1 MGCGS
6 SGGCSSGGCSSGAG
20 SCSSG
25 GGCSTGGCNKLNT
38 FDWMSDY
45 LLPDEYPT
53 KNIVEVSFK
62 NGVRKGF
69 YINNENLPIEN
80 GTMVAVQSITGHDVG
95 QVVLSGLLAELQLKK
110 KKAEKEEIPKVYRL
124 ATKNDISK
132 LEEAREKDMGT
143 LIKSRFLAKEL
154 GLEMKIGEVEYQAD
168 SKKVTFYY
176 TAEGRVDFRE
186 LVRVFAREFKTKV
199 EMKQIGLRQEAAK
212 IGGIGTCG
220 RELCCSTWL
229 SDFKVVSTQAA
240 RYQNLAINTTKLSG
254 QCGRLKCCLNF
265 ELDLYMEAVKEFP
278 KNINTITTKRGPA
291 KLIKTDI
298 LKKVLFYTYKES
310 PTIYEV
316 ELDEVYDKLDEIK
329 NGITPDDFT
338 IGTVVE
344 EEKEKNTDLV
354 GHISISQLEKKKKKK
369 KRPNK
374 NRNNKKKGPVNEN
387 QNKPLNKKPN
397 QPNKKKPNNK
407 NRPEKKKDNNP
418 QNAVKDGANPPKK
431 NNRNNKNKK
440 FNKDKPKPTKPE

>member
-1 MGCGS
+1 
-6 SGGCSSGGCSSGAG
+6 
-20 SCSSG
+20 
-25 GGCSTGGCNKLNT
+25 
-38 FDWMSDY
+38 MSDY

-80 GTMVAVQSITGHDVG
+80 GTMVAVQSAIGHDVG

-110 KKAEKEEIPKVYRL
+110 KKAEKEEIPKIYRL

-132 LEEAREKDMGT
+132 LEEAREKDMST

-154 GLEMKIGEVEYQAD
+154 GLKMKIGEVEYQAD

-212 IGGIGTCG
+212 IGGIGSCG

-298 LKKVLFYTYKES
+298 LKKALFYTYKES
-310 PTIYEV
+310 PTLYEV

-338 IGTVVE
+338 IGKVVE
-344 EEKEKNTDLV
+344 EENEKDTDLV

-369 KRPNK
+369 RPNK
-374 NRNNKKKGPVNEN
+374 NRNNKNKGPVNEN

-407 NRPEKKKDNNP
+407 NKPEKKKDNNP
-418 QNAVKDGANPPKK
+418 QNAVKDGSNPPKK

>member
-6 SGGCSSGGCSSGAG
+6 SGGCSSGGCSSGG
-20 SCSSG
+20 GGCSSG

-110 KKAEKEEIPKVYRL
+110 KKAEKEEIPKIYRL

-132 LEEAREKDMGT
+132 LEEAREKDMST

-186 LVRVFAREFKTKV
+186 LVRVFAREFKAKV

-310 PTIYEV
+310 PTLYKV

-344 EEKEKNTDLV
+344 EEKEKDTDLV
-354 GHISISQLEKKKKKK
+354 GHISISQLEKKKKK

-397 QPNKKKPNNK
+397 QPNKKKSNNK

>member
-1 MGCGS
+1 
-6 SGGCSSGGCSSGAG
+6 
-20 SCSSG
+20 
-25 GGCSTGGCNKLNT
+25 
-38 FDWMSDY
+38 
-45 LLPDEYPT
+45 
-53 KNIVEVSFK
+53 
-62 NGVRKGF
+62 
-69 YINNENLPIEN
+69 
-80 GTMVAVQSITGHDVG
+80 MVAVQSVIGHDVG

-110 KKAEKEEIPKVYRL
+110 KKAEKEEIPKIYRL

-132 LEEAREKDMGT
+132 LEEAREKDMST

-344 EEKEKNTDLV
+344 EEKEKDTDLV
-354 GHISISQLEKKKKKK
+354 GHISISQLEKKKKK

-407 NRPEKKKDNNP
+407 NRPQKKKDNNP

>member
-6 SGGCSSGGCSSGAG
+6 SGGCSSGGCSSGG
-20 SCSSG
+20 GGCSSG

-80 GTMVAVQSITGHDVG
+80 GTMVAVQSVIGHDVG

-110 KKAEKEEIPKVYRL
+110 KKAEKEEIPKIYRL

-132 LEEAREKDMGT
+132 LEEAREKDMST

-298 LKKVLFYTYKES
+298 LKKALFYTYKES
-310 PTIYEV
+310 PTLYEV

-344 EEKEKNTDLV
+344 EEKDTDLV
-354 GHISISQLEKKKKKK
+354 GHISISQLEKKKKK

-387 QNKPLNKKPN
+387 QNKPLNKKPS
-397 QPNKKKPNNK
+397 QANKKKPNNK
-407 NRPEKKKDNNP
+407 NKPEKKKDNNP
-418 QNAVKDGANPPKK
+418 QNAVKDVSNPPKK

>member
-6 SGGCSSGGCSSGAG
+6 SGGCSSGGCSSGG
-20 SCSSG
+20 GGCSSG

-80 GTMVAVQSITGHDVG
+80 GTMVAVQSAIGHDVG

-110 KKAEKEEIPKVYRL
+110 KKAEKEEIPKIYRL

-132 LEEAREKDMGT
+132 LEEAREKDMST

-212 IGGIGTCG
+212 IGGIGSCG

-298 LKKVLFYTYKES
+298 LKKALFYTYKES
-310 PTIYEV
+310 PTLYEV

-338 IGTVVE
+338 IGNVVE
-344 EEKEKNTDLV
+344 EENEKDTDLV
-354 GHISISQLEKKKKKK
+354 GHISISQLEKKKKK

-407 NRPEKKKDNNP
+407 NKPEKKKDNNP
-418 QNAVKDGANPPKK
+418 QNTVKDGSNPPKK

>member
-6 SGGCSSGGCSSGAG
+6 SGGCSSGGCSSGG
-20 SCSSG
+20 GGCSSG

-80 GTMVAVQSITGHDVG
+80 GTMVAVQSVIGHDVG

-110 KKAEKEEIPKVYRL
+110 KKAEKEEIPKIYRL

-132 LEEAREKDMGT
+132 LEEAREKDMST

-186 LVRVFAREFKTKV
+186 LVRVFAREFKAKV

-310 PTIYEV
+310 PTLYEV

-344 EEKEKNTDLV
+344 EEKEKDTDLV
-354 GHISISQLEKKKKKK
+354 GHISISQLEKKKKK

-407 NRPEKKKDNNP
+407 NRPQKKKDNNP

>member
-6 SGGCSSGGCSSGAG
+6 SGGCSSGG
-20 SCSSG
+20 CSSG

-80 GTMVAVQSITGHDVG
+80 GTMVAVQSVIGHDVG

-110 KKAEKEEIPKVYRL
+110 KKAEKEEIPKIYRL

-132 LEEAREKDMGT
+132 LEEAREKDMST

-186 LVRVFAREFKTKV
+186 LVRVFAREFKAKV

-265 ELDLYMEAVKEFP
+265 ELDLYMEAVKKFP

-310 PTIYEV
+310 PTLYEV

-344 EEKEKNTDLV
+344 EEKEKDTDLV
-354 GHISISQLEKKKKKK
+354 GHISISQLEKKKKK

-407 NRPEKKKDNNP
+407 NRPQKKKDNNP

>member
-6 SGGCSSGGCSSGAG
+6 SGGCSSGGCSSGG
-20 SCSSG
+20 GGCSSG

-80 GTMVAVQSITGHDVG
+80 GTMVAVQSAIGHDVG

-110 KKAEKEEIPKVYRL
+110 KKAEKEEIPKIYRL

-132 LEEAREKDMGT
+132 LEEAREKDMST

-186 LVRVFAREFKTKV
+186 LVRVFAREFKAKV

-310 PTIYEV
+310 PTLYEV

-338 IGTVVE
+338 IGKVVE
-344 EEKEKNTDLV
+344 EENEKDTDLV
-354 GHISISQLEKKKKKK
+354 GHISISQLEKKKKK

-407 NRPEKKKDNNP
+407 NRPQKKKDNNP
-418 QNAVKDGANPPKK
+418 QNAVKDGSNPPKK

>member
-6 SGGCSSGGCSSGAG
+6 SGGCSSGGCSSGG
-20 SCSSG
+20 GGCSSG

-80 GTMVAVQSITGHDVG
+80 GTMVAVQSAIGHDVG

-110 KKAEKEEIPKVYRL
+110 KKAEKEEIPKIYRL

-132 LEEAREKDMGT
+132 LEEAREKDMST

-212 IGGIGTCG
+212 IGGIGSCG

-298 LKKVLFYTYKES
+298 LKKALFYTYKES
-310 PTIYEV
+310 PTLYEV

-338 IGTVVE
+338 IGKVVE
-344 EEKEKNTDLV
+344 EENEKDTDLV

-369 KRPNK
+369 RPNK
-374 NRNNKKKGPVNEN
+374 NRNNKKKGSVNEN

-407 NRPEKKKDNNP
+407 NKPEKKKDNNP
-418 QNAVKDGANPPKK
+418 QNAVKDGSNPPKK

>member
-6 SGGCSSGGCSSGAG
+6 SGGCSSGGCSSGG
-20 SCSSG
+20 GGCSSG

-80 GTMVAVQSITGHDVG
+80 RTMVAVQSAIGHDVG

-110 KKAEKEEIPKVYRL
+110 KKAEKEEIPKIYRL

-132 LEEAREKDMGT
+132 LEEAREKDMST

-186 LVRVFAREFKTKV
+186 LVRVFAREFKAKV

-298 LKKVLFYTYKES
+298 LKKALFYTYKES
-310 PTIYEV
+310 PTLYEV

-344 EEKEKNTDLV
+344 EEKEKDTDLV
-354 GHISISQLEKKKKKK
+354 GHISISQLEKKKKK

-407 NRPEKKKDNNP
+407 NRPQKKKDNNP
-418 QNAVKDGANPPKK
+418 QNAVKDGSNPPKK

>member
-6 SGGCSSGGCSSGAG
+6 SGGCSSGG
-20 SCSSG
+20 CSSG

-80 GTMVAVQSITGHDVG
+80 GTMVAVQSVIGHDVG

-110 KKAEKEEIPKVYRL
+110 KKAEKEEIPKIYRL

-132 LEEAREKDMGT
+132 LEEAREKDMST

-186 LVRVFAREFKTKV
+186 LVRVFAREFKAKV

-310 PTIYEV
+310 PTLYEV

-344 EEKEKNTDLV
+344 EEKEKDTDLV
-354 GHISISQLEKKKKKK
+354 GHISISQLEKKKKK

-407 NRPEKKKDNNP
+407 NRPQKKKDNNP

>member
-80 GTMVAVQSITGHDVG
+80 GTMVAVQSAIGHDVG

-110 KKAEKEEIPKVYRL
+110 KKAEKEEIPKIYRL

-132 LEEAREKDMGT
+132 LEEAREKDMST

-186 LVRVFAREFKTKV
+186 LVRVFAREFKAKV

-344 EEKEKNTDLV
+344 EEKEKDTDLV
-354 GHISISQLEKKKKKK
+354 GHISISQLEKKKKK

-407 NRPEKKKDNNP
+407 NRPQKKKDNNP

-431 NNRNNKNKK
+431 NNRNNKNKQ

>member
-6 SGGCSSGGCSSGAG
+6 SGGCSSGGCSSVGG
-20 SCSSG
+20 GCSSG

-80 GTMVAVQSITGHDVG
+80 GTMVAVQSVIGHDVG

-110 KKAEKEEIPKVYRL
+110 KKAEKEEIPKIYRL
-124 ATKNDISK
+124 ANKNDISK
-132 LEEAREKDMGT
+132 LEEAREKDMST

-186 LVRVFAREFKTKV
+186 LVRVFAREFKAKV

-310 PTIYEV
+310 PTLYEV

-344 EEKEKNTDLV
+344 EEKEKDTDLV

-369 KRPNK
+369 RPNK
-374 NRNNKKKGPVNEN
+374 NRNNKKKGPFNEN

-397 QPNKKKPNNK
+397 QPNKKKSNNK

>member
-6 SGGCSSGGCSSGAG
+6 SGGCSSGGCSSGG
-20 SCSSG
+20 GGCSSG

-80 GTMVAVQSITGHDVG
+80 GTMVAVQSAIGHDVG

-110 KKAEKEEIPKVYRL
+110 KKAEKEEIPKIYRL

-132 LEEAREKDMGT
+132 LEEAREKDMST

-212 IGGIGTCG
+212 IGGIGSCG

-298 LKKVLFYTYKES
+298 LKKALFYTYKES
-310 PTIYEV
+310 PTLYEV

-329 NGITPDDFT
+329 NGITPDDFN
-338 IGTVVE
+338 IGKVVE
-344 EEKEKNTDLV
+344 EENEKDTDLV

-369 KRPNK
+369 RPNK
-374 NRNNKKKGPVNEN
+374 NRNNKNKGPVNEN

-407 NRPEKKKDNNP
+407 NKPEKKKDNNP

>member
-6 SGGCSSGGCSSGAG
+6 SGGCSSGGCSSGG
-20 SCSSG
+20 GGCSSG

-80 GTMVAVQSITGHDVG
+80 GTMVAVQSVIGHDVG

-110 KKAEKEEIPKVYRL
+110 KKAEKEEIPKIYRL

-132 LEEAREKDMGT
+132 LEEAREKDMST

-186 LVRVFAREFKTKV
+186 LVRVFAREFKAKV

-310 PTIYEV
+310 PTLYEV

-344 EEKEKNTDLV
+344 EEKEKDTDLV
-354 GHISISQLEKKKKKK
+354 GHISISQLEKKKKK

-387 QNKPLNKKPN
+387 QNKSLNKKPN

-407 NRPEKKKDNNP
+407 NRPQKKKDNNP

>member
-6 SGGCSSGGCSSGAG
+6 SGGCSSGGCSSGG
-20 SCSSG
+20 GGCSSG

-80 GTMVAVQSITGHDVG
+80 GTMVAVQSAIGHDVG

-110 KKAEKEEIPKVYRL
+110 KKAEKEEIPKIYRL

-132 LEEAREKDMGT
+132 LEEAREKDMST

-212 IGGIGTCG
+212 IGGIGSCG

-298 LKKVLFYTYKES
+298 LKKALFYTYKES
-310 PTIYEV
+310 PTLYEV

-329 NGITPDDFT
+329 NGITPDDFN
-338 IGTVVE
+338 IGKVVE
-344 EEKEKNTDLV
+344 EENEKDTDLV
-354 GHISISQLEKKKKKK
+354 GHISISQLEKKKKK

-407 NRPEKKKDNNP
+407 NKPEKKKDNNP
-418 QNAVKDGANPPKK
+418 QNAVKDGSNPPKK

>member
-6 SGGCSSGGCSSGAG
+6 SGGCSSGGR
-20 SCSSG
+20 SSG

-80 GTMVAVQSITGHDVG
+80 GTMVAVQSVIGHDVG

-110 KKAEKEEIPKVYRL
+110 KKAEKEEIPKIYRL

-132 LEEAREKDMGT
+132 LEEAREKDMST

-186 LVRVFAREFKTKV
+186 LVRVFAREFKAKV

-310 PTIYEV
+310 PTLYEV

-344 EEKEKNTDLV
+344 EEKEKDTDLV
-354 GHISISQLEKKKKKK
+354 GHISISQLEKKKKK

-407 NRPEKKKDNNP
+407 NRPQKKKDNNP

-440 FNKDKPKPTKPE
+440 FNKDEPKPTKPE

>member
-80 GTMVAVQSITGHDVG
+80 GTMVAVQSAIGHDVG

-110 KKAEKEEIPKVYRL
+110 KKAEKEEIPKIYRL

-132 LEEAREKDMGT
+132 LEEAREKDMST

-186 LVRVFAREFKTKV
+186 LVRVFAREFKAKV

-344 EEKEKNTDLV
+344 EEKEKDTDLV
-354 GHISISQLEKKKKKK
+354 GHISISQLEKKKKK

-407 NRPEKKKDNNP
+407 NRPQKKKDNNP

>member
-6 SGGCSSGGCSSGAG
+6 SGGCSSGGCSSGG
-20 SCSSG
+20 GGCSSG

-80 GTMVAVQSITGHDVG
+80 GTMVAVQSAIGHDVG

-110 KKAEKEEIPKVYRL
+110 KKAEKEEIPKIYRL

-132 LEEAREKDMGT
+132 LEEAREKDMST

-186 LVRVFAREFKTKV
+186 LVRVFAREFKAKV

-298 LKKVLFYTYKES
+298 LKKALFYTYKES
-310 PTIYEV
+310 PTLYEV

-344 EEKEKNTDLV
+344 EEKEKDTDLV
-354 GHISISQLEKKKKKK
+354 GHISISQLEKKKKK

-407 NRPEKKKDNNP
+407 NKPEKKKDNNP
-418 QNAVKDGANPPKK
+418 QNAVKDGSNPPKK

>member
-6 SGGCSSGGCSSGAG
+6 SGGCSSGG
-20 SCSSG
+20 CSSG

-80 GTMVAVQSITGHDVG
+80 GTMVAVQSVIGHDVG

-110 KKAEKEEIPKVYRL
+110 KKAEKEEIPKIYRL

-132 LEEAREKDMGT
+132 LEEAREKDMST

-186 LVRVFAREFKTKV
+186 LVRVFAREFKAKV

-265 ELDLYMEAVKEFP
+265 ELDLYMEAVKKFP
-278 KNINTITTKRGPA
+278 KNINTITNKRGPA

-310 PTIYEV
+310 PTLYEV

-344 EEKEKNTDLV
+344 EEKEKDTDLV
-354 GHISISQLEKKKKKK
+354 GHISISQLEKKKKK

-407 NRPEKKKDNNP
+407 NRPQKKKDNNP

>member
-6 SGGCSSGGCSSGAG
+6 SGGCSSGGCSSGG
-20 SCSSG
+20 GGCSSG

-80 GTMVAVQSITGHDVG
+80 GTMVAVQSVIGHDVG

-110 KKAEKEEIPKVYRL
+110 KKAEKEEIPKIYRL

-132 LEEAREKDMGT
+132 LEEAREKDMST

-186 LVRVFAREFKTKV
+186 LVRVFAREFKAKV

-310 PTIYEV
+310 PTLYEV

-338 IGTVVE
+338 IGKVVE
-344 EEKEKNTDLV
+344 EENEKDTDLV
-354 GHISISQLEKKKKKK
+354 GHISISQLEKKKKK

-407 NRPEKKKDNNP
+407 NRPQKKKDNNP